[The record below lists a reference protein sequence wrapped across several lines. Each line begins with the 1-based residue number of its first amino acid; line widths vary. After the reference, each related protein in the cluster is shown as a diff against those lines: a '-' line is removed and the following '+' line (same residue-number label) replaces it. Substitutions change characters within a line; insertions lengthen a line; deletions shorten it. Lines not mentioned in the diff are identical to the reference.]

1 MYTVYKI
8 EKDSKILYIGK
19 TNNFKRRKWEHTY
32 KRKLDKS
39 YNFTIIAEKLTKE
52 EAKQKEE
59 EFILKYD
66 TVKNGWNK
74 TYGEGSKGVPN
85 KENDGR
91 FKAGNTLHTLRK
103 KKKVLHIQTGIEYG
117 STRECAEALGF
128 TPNGVRSVCCGERK
142 SYKGNQFKYI

>member
-66 TVKNGWNK
+66 TVKMDGIRLMERVQREFRIK
-74 TYGEGSKGVPN
+74 KMMEDSKLEIPFIHLG
-85 KENDGR
+85 KRKR
-91 FKAGNTLHTLRK
+91 FYIFKQ
-103 KKKVLHIQTGIEYG
+103 VLNMVLQE
-117 STRECAEALGF
+117 
-128 TPNGVRSVCCGERK
+128 SVQK
-142 SYKGNQFKYI
+142 H